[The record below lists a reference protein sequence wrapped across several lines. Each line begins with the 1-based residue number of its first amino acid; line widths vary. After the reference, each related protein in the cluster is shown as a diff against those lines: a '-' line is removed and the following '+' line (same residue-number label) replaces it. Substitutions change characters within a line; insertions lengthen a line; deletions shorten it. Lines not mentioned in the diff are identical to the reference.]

1 MKYRRKPA
9 DKEVAGTFFGG
20 YMKERK
26 DDNVISKK
34 VVDEASGEERII
46 VLHKDHPK
54 PTTRREFL
62 STGLLGFSGSIMA
75 PSILNVLARPE
86 FAFGQ
91 NNDSC
96 QVAGAAMPAFVVV
109 NLSGGNSISGNLP
122 PLGEDRQPLLR
133 YDLLGLGSDQGVFT
147 NDTLGSNMFQ
157 PGVRVSGTR
166 NAGVP
171 MGHMFLGISL
181 RAAQTTIDKT
191 TLVNA
196 CTASGDDTS
205 NNPADPTGGVLAAG
219 LTGDLL
225 PNLGTRDGTGTGVGQ
240 LPAIVRPAAP
250 LIVRNYTDIS
260 GALAPAGTL
269 ATRLTAPRRKK
280 LLELVNS
287 LSGSQARTVA
297 SPGSASGTMLAK
309 VVECATGKNI
319 ELAANTSPGIDP
331 GEDAS
336 VAAIWGINPANK
348 AGANYAQ
355 AAMVYNA
362 LKGNSSTCSID
373 LGGNDYHGNGRAN
386 QNTTDLRNGEL
397 IGRVLETAA
406 VMNKPVFIYVVSDG
420 SVSSPRDS
428 AYGVGA
434 TNDSGTRGEVLFLA
448 FHPTSR
454 PGVKNDAFKH
464 QLGFY
469 TPGQGAS
476 DDTVVGT
483 PQKAAAAAVANWL
496 SFAGGDNLKKFEA
509 IYPGLF
515 QRSDID
521 GELVRILP
529 VAS

>member
-1 MKYRRKPA
+1 
-9 DKEVAGTFFGG
+9 
-20 YMKERK
+20 MKERK
-26 DDNVISKK
+26 DDNVISKT
-34 VVDEASGEERII
+34 VVEEATGEERIV
-46 VLHKDHPK
+46 VLHKDHKK

-62 STGLLGFSGSIMA
+62 STGLLGFSGSVMA

-91 NNDSC
+91 TEDSC
-96 QVAGAAMPAFVVV
+96 QVTAGALPAFIVV
-109 NLSGGNSISGNLP
+109 NLSGGASISGNLP
-122 PLGEDRQPLLR
+122 PLGEDRQPILR
-133 YDLLGLGSDQGVFT
+133 YDLLGLGANQGVFT
-147 NDTLGSNMFQ
+147 NDTQGSNMFQ
-157 PGVRVSGTR
+157 PGVRVAGTR

-171 MGHMFLGISL
+171 AGHMFLGISL
-181 RAAQTTIDKT
+181 RASQTTIDKT
-191 TLVNA
+191 TLVNS
-196 CTASGDDTS
+196 CTGSSDDTS
-205 NNPADPTGGVLAAG
+205 TNQACPTGGVLAAG
-219 LTGDLL
+219 LSGESL

-240 LPAIVRPAAP
+240 EPAIVRPAAP

-269 ATRLTAPRRKK
+269 AGRLTEPRRKK

-297 SPGSASGTMLAK
+297 SPGSATGTMLAK

-319 ELAANTSPGIDP
+319 ELASKTDPGIDP
-331 GEDAS
+331 GLDGG
-336 VAAIWGINPANK
+336 VAAVWGINAANK

-362 LKGNSSTCSID
+362 LKGNSSTCSIE
-373 LGGNDYHGNGRAN
+373 LGGYDYHGNNRDVT
-386 QNTTDLRNGEL
+386 NTADLRAGEL

-420 SVSSPRDS
+420 SVSAPRDT
-428 AYGVGA
+428 AFGGNY
-434 TNDSGTRGEVLFLA
+434 TNDSGTRGELLFLA
-448 FHPTSR
+448 FHPTAR
-454 PGVKNDAFKH
+454 PGVKNDAFGR

-483 PQKAAAAAVANWL
+483 PQKAAAAAVANFL
-496 SFAGGDNLKKFEA
+496 SFAGGDHLKKFEA

-515 QRSDID
+515 QRSEID

>member
-1 MKYRRKPA
+1 MKYWQDSA
-9 DKEVAGTFFGG
+9 DKEVAGKIFGG
-20 YMKERK
+20 FMKERK
-26 DDNVISKK
+26 DDNVISKT
-34 VVDEASGEERII
+34 VVDEVTGEERII

-54 PTTRREFL
+54 PTTRRDFL
-62 STGLLGFSGSIMA
+62 STGLIGFSGSIMA

-86 FAFGQ
+86 FAFGAE
-91 NNDSC
+91 DSC
-96 QVAGAAMPAFVVV
+96 QVTGNVLPAFIVV

-133 YDLLGLGSDQGVFT
+133 YDLLGLGADQGVFT

-157 PGVRVSGTR
+157 PGVRVAGTR

-171 MGHMFLGISL
+171 AGHMFLGISL
-181 RAAQTTIDKT
+181 RASQTTIDKT

-196 CTASGDDTS
+196 CTGSNDDTS
-205 NNPADPTGGVLAAG
+205 TNPADPTGGVLAAG
-219 LTGDLL
+219 LTGESL

-269 ATRLTAPRRKK
+269 AARLTEPRRKK

-287 LSGSQARTVA
+287 LSGSQARAVA
-297 SPGSASGTMLAK
+297 APGSATGTMIAK

-319 ELAANTSPGIDP
+319 ELAAKADP
-331 GEDAS
+331 GTDPGLDSA
-336 VAAIWGINPANK
+336 VAAVWGINPANK
-348 AGANYAQ
+348 GGANYAQ

-362 LKGNSSTCSID
+362 LKGNASTCSID

-386 QNTTDLRNGEL
+386 QNITDLRNGEL

-406 VMNKPVFIYVVSDG
+406 VMNKPVFLYVVSDG
-420 SVSSPRDS
+420 SVSAPRDS
-428 AYGVGA
+428 AYGVGY
-434 TNDSGTRGEVLFLA
+434 TNDSGTRGELLFIA
-448 FHPTSR
+448 FHPSAR
-454 PGVKNDAFKH
+454 PAVKADAFGR
-464 QLGFY
+464 QLGYY

-483 PQKAAAAAVANWL
+483 PQKGAAAAVANWL

-529 VAS
+529 VTS